1 MYARIQTTAS
11 RPDNADKLARELVEM
26 ISGHPGNAGLILL
39 EGTLITLWTNREDAE
54 LASERSQAGRG
65 PRPVTIQTDDIYQ
78 IEDDRPGTAAGRPAT
93 AGWIGYFDGPLNAV
107 QLATIRRAGAERIR
121 PALQSLPGLV
131 RTLTLWHPGDTKF
144 AVVHLATSAD
154 SVREIGD
161 AVMST
166 RLLDGEDPA
175 LLPGPD
181 RMATSPVV
189 AYETV

>member
-26 ISGHPGNAGLILL
+26 ISGHPGYAGLILL
-39 EGTLITLWTNREDAE
+39 EGSLITLWTSREDAE

-78 IEDDRPGTAAGRPAT
+78 IEDDRPGTASGRPAA
-93 AGWIGYFDGPLNAV
+93 AGWIGYFDGPLNADR
-107 QLATIRRAGAERIR
+107 LAAIRRAGAERIG
-121 PALQSLPGLV
+121 PALHGLPGLV
-131 RTLTLWHPGDTKF
+131 RTLTLWHPGDAKF

-154 SVREIGD
+154 SLREIGD
-161 AVMST
+161 AIMST
-166 RLLDGEDPA
+166 RLLDGENPA

-181 RMATSPVV
+181 RMTTSPVV
-189 AYETV
+189 AYDTV